1 MLNNFFE
8 PLIKTFLS
16 FGENYGYLAIF
27 FGSLADSLIPIVP
40 SELVYGAGG
49 YWAYK
54 GYINIPVAVAIAV
67 FGNLLCSALFW
78 YLGKKYGHSFIL
90 KWGKYLGF
98 TSKDMD
104 KAEKVFEKY
113 GYWSVL
119 VCQFIPLFRSLISI
133 PSGILELHFRKFMI
147 FTAIGATIWNGVL
160 MVIAYNLGENWGQI
174 AIMVSKFGKPLF
186 VIACLIILG
195 FAIYWGNKLY
205 KNRNVKNLN
214 KPTNS

>member
-1 MLNNFFE
+1 MLDDFFE
-8 PLIKTFLS
+8 PFIKTFLS
-16 FGENYGYLAIF
+16 FGESYGYLAIF

-49 YWAYK
+49 FWAYK
-54 GYINIPVAVAIAV
+54 GYINIPVAVTIAV
-67 FGNLLCSALFW
+67 VGNLLCSALFW
-78 YLGKKYGHSFIL
+78 YLGKKYGHDFIL

-98 TSKDMD
+98 TPKDMD

-147 FTAIGATIWNGVL
+147 FTAIGATIWNSVL
-160 MVIAYNLGENWGQI
+160 MVIAYNLGENWSQI
-174 AIMVSKFGKPLF
+174 AVMVSKFGKPL
-186 VIACLIILG
+186 VIIVSLGIILY
-195 FAIYWGNKLY
+195 AIYLGFKFHKNK
-205 KNRNVKNLN
+205 
-214 KPTNS
+214 NSKV

>member
-1 MLNNFFE
+1 MLDNFFE
-8 PLIKTFLS
+8 PFIKTFLS

-27 FGSLADSLIPIVP
+27 LGSLADSLIPVVP

-49 YWAYK
+49 FWAYK

-67 FGNLLCSALFW
+67 VGNLLCSALFW
-78 YLGKKYGHSFIL
+78 YLGKKYGHDFIL

-147 FTAIGATIWNGVL
+147 FTAIGATIWNAVL
-160 MVIAYNLGENWGQI
+160 MIIAYNLGENWSQI
-174 AIMVSKFGKPLF
+174 AVMVSKFGKPL
-186 VIACLIILG
+186 VISVSLLIL
-195 FAIYWGNKLY
+195 IYITYLVYKFY
-205 KNRNVKNLN
+205 KNKNS
-214 KPTNS
+214 KE

>member
-1 MLNNFFE
+1 MFEDFFA
-8 PLIKTFLS
+8 PFITQFLS

-27 FGSLADSLIPIVP
+27 LGSLADSLIPIIP
-40 SELVYGAGG
+40 SEVVYGAGG
-49 YWAYK
+49 FWAYK
-54 GYINIPVAVAIAV
+54 GYISIPIAVAMAV

-78 YLGKKYGHSFIL
+78 YLGKKYGHDFIL

-98 TSKDMD
+98 GVKDMN

-133 PSGILELHFRKFMI
+133 PSGILELHFRKFI
-147 FTAIGATIWNGVL
+147 ISTAIGATIWNGVL

-174 AIMVSKFGKPLF
+174 SGMISKFGKPLF
-186 VIACLIILG
+186 AIACLVVTGLIG
-195 FAIYWGNKLY
+195 YWGYKFYQNKKLST
-205 KNRNVKNLN
+205 K
-214 KPTNS
+214 